1 MSRKKLVT
9 FIIIP
14 AIFVSVVGAVS
25 FVVWNKTSF
34 FSPQAE
40 KESESESESEK
51 APENDSETIKP
62 VYSLDTFIVNLAD
75 RGGRRFLRVTMDL
88 ELKDKSLAGEID
100 KRLSQI
106 RDSILMI
113 IPTKR
118 FEDINSVEGKIALR
132 DEIMTKL
139 NSFLKE
145 ESITNIYFVE
155 FVIQ

>member
-1 MSRKKLVT
+1 MTRKMLVL

-14 AIFVSVVGAVS
+14 LIFVSVGAVS

-34 FSPQAE
+34 FSSQTE
-40 KESESESESEK
+40 KV
-51 APENDSETIKP
+51 PENNSEVIRS

-75 RGGRRFLRVTMDL
+75 KGGRRFLRVTMDL
-88 ELKDKSLAGEID
+88 ELKDESLAGEID

-118 FEDINSVEGKIALR
+118 FEDINSVEGKIALS

-139 NSFLKE
+139 NSFLKDG
-145 ESITNIYFVE
+145 SITNIYFVE

>member
-1 MSRKKLVT
+1 MSRKKLII

-14 AIFVSVVGAVS
+14 LIFISVGAVS

-34 FSPQAE
+34 FRSQSE
-40 KESESESESEK
+40 KESESEK
-51 APENDSETIKP
+51 VPENNSEVIKP
-62 VYSLDTFIVNLAD
+62 VYSLNTFIVNLAD
-75 RGGRRFLRVTMDL
+75 KGGRRFLRVTMDL
-88 ELKDKSLAGEID
+88 ELKDESLAEEID
-100 KRLSQI
+100 KRLSKI

-118 FEDINSVEGKIALR
+118 FEDINSVKGKIALR

-139 NSFLKE
+139 NSFLKDG
-145 ESITNIYFVE
+145 SITNIYFVE

>member
-1 MSRKKLVT
+1 MTRKKLII
-9 FIIIP
+9 FIIILL
-14 AIFVSVVGAVS
+14 IFVTVGAVS
-25 FVVWNKTSF
+25 FVWNKTSF
-34 FSPQAE
+34 FSSQTE
-40 KESESESESEK
+40 KV
-51 APENDSETIKP
+51 PENNSEVIRS

-75 RGGRRFLRVTMDL
+75 KGGRRFLRVTMDL
-88 ELKDKSLAGEID
+88 ELKDESLAGEID

-118 FEDINSVEGKIALR
+118 FEDINSVEGKITLR

-139 NSFLKE
+139 NSFLKDG
-145 ESITNIYFVE
+145 SITNIYFVD

>member
-1 MSRKKLVT
+1 MTKKKLVI

-14 AIFVSVVGAVS
+14 LIFVSVGAVS

-34 FSPQAE
+34 FSSQTE
-40 KESESESESEK
+40 KV
-51 APENDSETIKP
+51 PENNSEVIRS

-75 RGGRRFLRVTMDL
+75 KGGRRFLRVTMDL
-88 ELKDKSLAGEID
+88 ELKDESLAGEID

-118 FEDINSVEGKIALR
+118 FEDINSVEGKIALS

-139 NSFLKE
+139 NSFLKDG
-145 ESITNIYFVE
+145 SITNIYFVE

>member
-1 MSRKKLVT
+1 MTRKKLII

-14 AIFVSVVGAVS
+14 LIFVSVGAVS

-34 FSPQAE
+34 FSSQTE
-40 KESESESESEK
+40 KV
-51 APENDSETIKP
+51 PENNSEVIRS

-75 RGGRRFLRVTMDL
+75 KGGRRFLRVTMDL
-88 ELKDKSLAGEID
+88 ELKDESLAGEID

-118 FEDINSVEGKIALR
+118 FEDINSVEGKIALS

-139 NSFLKE
+139 NSFLKDG
-145 ESITNIYFVE
+145 SITNIYFVE

>member
-1 MSRKKLVT
+1 VT
-9 FIIIP
+9 
-14 AIFVSVVGAVS
+14 VGAVS
-25 FVVWNKTSF
+25 FVWNKTSF
-34 FSPQAE
+34 FSFQTE
-40 KESESESESEK
+40 KV
-51 APENDSETIKP
+51 PENNSEVIRS

-75 RGGRRFLRVTMDL
+75 KGGRRFLRVTMDL
-88 ELKDKSLAGEID
+88 ELKDESLAGEID

-118 FEDINSVEGKIALR
+118 FEDINSVEGKITLR

-139 NSFLKE
+139 NSFLKDG
-145 ESITNIYFVE
+145 SITNIYFVD

>member
-1 MSRKKLVT
+1 MTRKKLII

-14 AIFVSVVGAVS
+14 LIFVSVGAVF

-34 FSPQAE
+34 FSSQTE
-40 KESESESESEK
+40 KV
-51 APENDSETIKP
+51 PENNSEVIRS

-75 RGGRRFLRVTMDL
+75 KGGRRFLRVTMDL
-88 ELKDKSLAGEID
+88 ELKDESFAGEID
-100 KRLSQI
+100 KRLSRI

-113 IPTKR
+113 MPTNR

-132 DEIMTKL
+132 DEIMTEL
-139 NSFLKE
+139 NSFLKDG
-145 ESITNIYFVE
+145 SITNIYFVE